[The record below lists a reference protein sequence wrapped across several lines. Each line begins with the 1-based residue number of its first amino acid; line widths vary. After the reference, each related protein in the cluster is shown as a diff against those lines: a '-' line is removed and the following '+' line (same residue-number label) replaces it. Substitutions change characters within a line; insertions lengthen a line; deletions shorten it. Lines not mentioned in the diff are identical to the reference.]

1 VAGGAHAAPA
11 GPARSQRDDVDSAM
25 TTSVQ
30 AQGKSSPDQATCL
43 CRMAGF
49 LARGVRCQGT
59 GGTLSP
65 SRAGFAKGG
74 RFVEI
79 EASNP
84 GLSQKSPV
92 AFPMVRRRLAGVAP
106 CRPARRRFHRP
117 IVPRH
122 STVAGSAV
130 IAAPGLGPPCH
141 VPFSP
146 GPVCGRREPSD
157 GRMIKRAPP
166 PSQSSG
172 RHKEPLRPG
181 LNSRG

>member
-1 VAGGAHAAPA
+1 MAGGAHAAPA
-11 GPARSQRDDVDSAM
+11 GPARSQRNDVDSAM

-30 AQGKSSPDQATCL
+30 AQGKSSPDRATCPLSDGRFPGSRRQVPRHRRNALTFPGRL
-43 CRMAGF
+43 CERRTIRRD
-49 LARGVRCQGT
+49 RGVQPRLIAKEPSGFSD
-59 GGTLSP
+59 GSP
-65 SRAGFAKGG
+65 
-74 RFVEI
+74 
-79 EASNP
+79 
-84 GLSQKSPV
+84 
-92 AFPMVRRRLAGVAP
+92 AP
-106 CRPARRRFHRP
+106 CRGGTMPPARRRFHRP

-130 IAAPGLGPPCH
+130 IAVPGLGPPCH

-172 RHKEPLRPG
+172 GP
-181 LNSRG
+181 